1 MNFSG
6 PLIKTCQHSAS
17 GSNRFPAQE
26 QAFAAVYLKNPIIIS
41 KIFVPEEVGNIF
53 VMINITRTCKI
64 ELIYDTKSTCFFS
77 ICCFLRLEENK
88 RLVTFFMTSQLSTFM
103 K

>member
-17 GSNRFPAQE
+17 GSNRFLAQE

-53 VMINITRTCKI
+53 VMINITRTYKI
-64 ELIYDTKSTCFFS
+64 ELIYDTKSTCFFFYML
-77 ICCFLRLEENK
+77 FLKVRGK
-88 RLVTFFMTSQLSTFM
+88 
-103 K
+103 